1 MLSLILAACMAAPAA
16 AQPELMTAAPSETPS
31 NPSAW
36 WENPERR
43 IEDRFNPLGRR
54 RWNRNDRPLE
64 LERAPDASLYR
75 LWGLTPLQTQ
85 AIRRDDTVIEAW
97 VRPTAQRPE
106 AVVRLTVRGDGRVFA
121 QGRAGFAC
129 CRPDISRR
137 VDVDV
142 ELPRERRDAV
152 LALASDPLWGQP
164 EHVVAQEAGAVSSLC
179 VDGISYDL
187 YLARNGRGLHRR
199 RSCDDAEVGS
209 AAVVLEA
216 AFAAVRGVEPRFD
229 AAVPQNGN
237 FQAQQAY
244 YAQFTA
250 TGGALAP
257 APAAPQSD
265 TPPPPD
271 EAAASPREAAVTE
284 ILAADFAFAE
294 RAGSQ
299 GLGQAAGDALDP
311 ADGLAFRMGADPARG
326 RAAVFE
332 AYGGGLPQ
340 AGRWAWGP
348 VAAFA
353 SEEGD
358 FGSSWGRWTFT
369 PTGGAPSGGRY
380 LTVWRRDDRGQWRG
394 LMHMRDADPAA
405 TEASAAES
413 PPQRRSVFGR

>member
-1 MLSLILAACMAAPAA
+1 MAAPAA
-16 AQPELMTAAPSETPS
+16 AQPASAPATGFEAAADP
-31 NPSAW
+31 AHW
-36 WENPERR
+36 WRNPERR

-54 RWNRNDRPLE
+54 RWTRNDRPLTI
-64 LERAPDASLYR
+64 ERAPDASLYR

-121 QGRAGFAC
+121 QARAGFAC

-152 LALASDPLWGQP
+152 LALASDPLWSQP

-209 AAVVLEA
+209 AATVLEA
-216 AFAAVRGVEPRFD
+216 VFAAVRGVEPRLD

-237 FQAQQAY
+237 FQVQRAY
-244 YAQFTA
+244 YAQFA
-250 TGGALAP
+250 SAGGALAP
-257 APAAPQSD
+257 APTAPQSE
-265 TPPPPD
+265 TPPLPGD
-271 EAAASPREAAVTE
+271 EGPSPREAAVTE

-294 RAGSQ
+294 RAGAQ
-299 GLGQAAGDALDP
+299 GLGQAAGDTLDP
-311 ADGLAFRMGADPARG
+311 ADGLAFRIGSDPASG
-326 RAAVFE
+326 RAAAFE
-332 AYGGGLPQ
+332 ALGGGLPQ
-340 AGRWAWGP
+340 TGRWAWGP

-369 PTGGAPSGGRY
+369 PLAGAAPSGGRY

-394 LMHMRDADPAA
+394 LMSMRDAEPAA
-405 TEASAAES
+405 EAASAE
-413 PPQRRSVFGR
+413 PQPNRRGLFGR